1 MFFFRPKETL
11 RKKYNE
17 RLLTDIYQ
25 ARAQWDVAKHTQ
37 DAVYDV
43 DDELEARTKLARA
56 RYEFL
61 FKEARRRHLKG
72 ELRATVERQNW
83 FN

>member
-1 MFFFRPKETL
+1 MFLFKPKERL

-17 RLLTDIYQ
+17 RLFEDINQ
-25 ARAQWDVAKHTQ
+25 ARLNWDAAKKTQAAVHEKDAQ
-37 DAVYDV
+37 
-43 DDELEARTKLARA
+43 LEAQTMLARA

-72 ELRATVERQNW
+72 ELDATVMRQNK
-83 FN
+83 FD